1 MIISAICGASM
12 LILLF
17 LPESPHWFILN
28 GKREEFL
35 ATMKEAA
42 RHNGT
47 ELTDLEEL
55 VPLPKPKDERM
66 TRARLQFSLW
76 SPQLRR
82 PTLSLI
88 VAWMSMGI
96 IYYGDSSPLIFISP
110 LESVFISGINMAIE
124 EFKLIEHDFY
134 SSVALIALAEIP
146 AYLGNNSQFSNL
158 DLKSLFSVNAF
169 LMDIVGRKPIIL
181 TSMLVAAISCIA
193 TLAIP
198 KNDWTFK
205 ISLLLLKSSVAGAFT
220 LIR

>member
-1 MIISAICGASM
+1 
-12 LILLF
+12 
-17 LPESPHWFILN
+17 
-28 GKREEFL
+28 
-35 ATMKEAA
+35 
-42 RHNGT
+42 
-47 ELTDLEEL
+47 
-55 VPLPKPKDERM
+55 
-66 TRARLQFSLW
+66 
-76 SPQLRR
+76 
-82 PTLSLI
+82 
-88 VAWMSMGI
+88 MGI

-124 EFKLIEHDFY
+124 EFHLIEHDFY
-134 SSVALIALAEIP
+134 SSIALIALAEIP

>member
-1 MIISAICGASM
+1 MTISVICGASM

-42 RHNGT
+42 RQNKA

-82 PTLSLI
+82 PTLSLV

-96 IYYGDSSPLIFISP
+96 IYYGDSSHS
-110 LESVFISGINMAIE
+110 
-124 EFKLIEHDFY
+124 
-134 SSVALIALAEIP
+134 
-146 AYLGNNSQFSNL
+146 FS
-158 DLKSLFSVNAF
+158 F
-169 LMDIVGRKPIIL
+169 P
-181 TSMLVAAISCIA
+181 
-193 TLAIP
+193 P
-198 KNDWTFK
+198 
-205 ISLLLLKSSVAGAFT
+205 
-220 LIR
+220 

>member
-1 MIISAICGASM
+1 MIISGICGASM
-12 LILLF
+12 LIILF
-17 LPESPHWFILN
+17 LPEFPHWFILN

-146 AYLGNNSQFSNL
+146 VYLGNNTIVSFPILISKVFSQ
-158 DLKSLFSVNAF
+158 
-169 LMDIVGRKPIIL
+169 
-181 TSMLVAAISCIA
+181 
-193 TLAIP
+193 
-198 KNDWTFK
+198 
-205 ISLLLLKSSVAGAFT
+205 
-220 LIR
+220 